1 MNKNENNILD
11 CNDNK
16 NIKANSNTLYDFHI
30 SEDEFSEIKEGKYK
44 IIIYINGQ
52 KAQKCKF
59 KITYK

>member
-1 MNKNENNILD
+1 LNKNENNILD
-11 CNDNK
+11 CNDDK